1 MSSMK
6 QRRKCAVCGSAEKKS
21 LFHQRFSGLSEGGL
35 LDGYV
40 VSVCANCGFGY
51 ADEIPSQAAFDAYYR
66 DMSKYERQHCSGGGE
81 ADLVRNQLTAN
92 ALVPFV
98 PNTTARILDVGCATG
113 RLLGVLRERG
123 YGEVVGIDPSS
134 VCADLASK
142 LYGVKVLTHSIFDI
156 PPSLAGF
163 DVVTLISVI
172 EHVQDLSPL
181 MSRLSDLVAVGA
193 LLFVEHPDT
202 TRFSKSS
209 NGPFQEFSLEHI
221 NYFSSVSL
229 SNLMKR
235 YGFVQIHS
243 YQEDRESSGGTFE
256 PSSSSL
262 FRKGKAIS
270 QEFVYDNETEKSL
283 VRYIAESTVA
293 DESVHVIIN
302 ELVNSAARIV
312 VWGVGTHTQRL
323 MATSRLKDAN
333 IRAFV
338 DSNIR
343 YQGKSLNGIP
353 IMPPE
358 VLKEMSEPVLI
369 SSPVFHQEI
378 ARQMRE
384 ELKVENRAILLY

>member
-1 MSSMK
+1 MK
-6 QRRKCAVCGSAEKKS
+6 QIRNCAVCGSAEKKS
-21 LFHQRFSGLSEGGL
+21 LFRQRFSGLSEGGL

-40 VSVCANCGFGY
+40 VSVCTNCGFGF
-51 ADEIPSQAAFDAYYR
+51 ADEVPAQAVFDEYYR
-66 DMSKYERQHCSGGGE
+66 DMSKYERQHCNGGGG
-81 ADLVRNQLTAN
+81 ADLIRNHLTAD
-92 ALVPFV
+92 ALIPFV
-98 PNTTARILDVGCATG
+98 PHTKARILDIGCATG

-123 YGEVVGIDPSS
+123 YSEVLGIDPSP

-142 LYGVKVLTHSIFDI
+142 LYGVNVLTHSIFDI
-156 PPSLAGF
+156 PPALGAF

-181 MSRLSDLVAVGA
+181 ISRLKDLVAVGG
-193 LLFVEHPDT
+193 LLLVEHPDT

-229 SNLMKR
+229 SNLMTR

-243 YQEDRESSGGTFE
+243 YQEDRVSSGGTHE

-262 FRKGKAIS
+262 FRREDLRSG
-270 QEFVYDNETEKSL
+270 EFVHDHETEKSL
-283 VRYIAESTVA
+283 IRYIAESMAA
-293 DESVHVIIN
+293 DESVRRIID
-302 ELVNSAARIV
+302 ELVDSAAPII

-338 DSNIR
+338 DSNVR

-358 VLKEMSEPVLI
+358 VLREMSEPVMI

-384 ELKVENRAILLY
+384 NLKVENRAILLY